1 MLCIGGW
8 DAPHPPA
15 NATAS
20 TVYDAWKTWNTQV
33 VANGTAGF
41 PGFDGLEW
49 DIEGNDNNP
58 EYQIMSVDTLNF
70 MGELS

>member
-1 MLCIGGW
+1 MLCIVGW

-15 NATAS
+15 HATAS
-20 TVYDAWKTWNTQV
+20 TVYAASQTWHTTV
-33 VANGTAGF
+33 VANVTAGF
-41 PGFDGLEW
+41 LGFDGLEW